1 LSTRR
6 LCVVVLSAALLG
18 SMYVA
23 PAQARD
29 RGRDGDK
36 DFRVIARIT
45 DIQKEDT
52 GEKGA
57 SVGDKVTF
65 KADLSQRRRDAGEGH
80 GTCVVTEVNG
90 RRDVKSLCTAVFELE
105 RGDLD
110 LEGTVTSQEVRDGR
124 FDLDN
129 ASGDASFTRARHGF
143 GGGDHRGRFRSNR
156 DGDGRG
162 DHGRWGHGRRDDNR
176 DPMFV
181 VDVNLD

>member
-1 LSTRR
+1 
-6 LCVVVLSAALLG
+6 
-18 SMYVA
+18 MYVA

-45 DIQKEDT
+45 DIQKEDA

-80 GTCVVTEVNG
+80 GNCIVTEVNG

-124 FDLDN
+124 FDLDVTGGSEDFDN
-129 ASGDASFTRARHGF
+129 ASGDARFTRARHGF

-162 DHGRWGHGRRDDNR
+162 DHGRGGRGGGDGHRN
-176 DPMFV
+176 PVFV
-181 VDVNLD
+181 VDINLD